1 MKGREVDDEK
11 VGAEDLEKAELG
23 LSKRSKTTVE
33 IEDEGEGDVIREEA
47 AEVDVVDDV
56 TGALGE
62 VKLEDDGEG
71 VTLPRPIP
79 AGEVSKDLIAAEKI
93 HMLTLSSGEKEQG
106 KDKAKSSMTAKAGK
120 KPAIELDPEMVKLH
134 GKRKATKIANGKLVI
149 EDGKGYD
156 MSLVKA
162 MYYTVAWRWWKAV
175 ILSAC
180 GCEWCGPLF
189 SLLLPPSQ
197 RACLLLSTPLLLPL
211 PFLPPSDSCLSLP

>member
-33 IEDEGEGDVIREEA
+33 IEDEDEDDVIREEA
-47 AEVDVVDDV
+47 AVVDVVDDM

-62 VKLEDDGEG
+62 VKLEGDGEG

-79 AGEVSKDLIAAEKI
+79 EGQVSKDLIAAEKI

-134 GKRKATKIANGKLVI
+134 GKRNATKIANGKLVI

-189 SLLLPPSQ
+189 SPLTARLSSTLYSS
-197 RACLLLSTPLLLPL
+197 STPSSIPTSIGQLSVSPL
-211 PFLPPSDSCLSLP
+211 T